1 MDAFLHRLRLR
12 CTEKVRY
19 ESAAD
24 VAREIKRIR
33 KKYREV
39 RYAYECPLC
48 GGFHLTSSP
57 PTVSE
62 ELTAA
67 VRRRLLP

>member
-24 VAREIKRIR
+24 AAKAAKHIR

-48 GGFHLTSSP
+48 GGHHLTSSP
-57 PTVSE
+57 PPVCDA
-62 ELTAA
+62 LTAA
-67 VRRRLLP
+67 VKARLG